1 MENTQVVLKMFPG
14 LYQDLYSEVMVK
26 IAVLSE
32 VKQFEIVVISED
44 IVSLRVLYQV
54 GGKIVVLKETIVSV
68 KPTPKV

>member
-1 MENTQVVLKMFPG
+1 MENTQAVLKMFPG
-14 LYQDLYSEVMVK
+14 LYQDPYSEVMVK

-54 GGKIVVLKETIVSV
+54 GGKIVVSKETIVSV